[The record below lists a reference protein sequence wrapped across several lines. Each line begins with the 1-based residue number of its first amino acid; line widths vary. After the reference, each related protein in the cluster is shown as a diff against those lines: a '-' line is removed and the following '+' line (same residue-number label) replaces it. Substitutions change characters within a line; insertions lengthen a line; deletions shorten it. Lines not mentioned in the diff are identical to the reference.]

1 MKIAVIGLGS
11 MGKRRVR
18 LIKELYPNFEV
29 VGVDSR
35 QDRQEEARNQSDIK
49 TFSSLDDVGSCNCAF
64 VCTQPLSHANIITA
78 CIEKG
83 LNIFT
88 ELNLVDDG
96 YDRNI
101 ALAKEKN
108 VVLFMSS
115 TFLYREETR
124 YIREQINKSAKGL
137 SEQSVRRWNYIYH
150 IGQYLPDWHP
160 WESYKDFFVG
170 DKRTNGCRELLSV
183 ELPWLIATFGN
194 IEKLNAVSDKM
205 TTLDIDYN
213 DNFMIQIKH
222 SNGNKGVLVVDVVS
236 PNAVRSFTAYT
247 EGAYLSWGGRPDT
260 LYEIRNGYRELG
272 LVSLNEQAEHREGYA
287 SFVVENAYKNEIREF
302 FDTVLNGKKPAYD
315 FEQDKAVLA
324 LIREIG
330 A

>member
-1 MKIAVIGLGS
+1 MKVVVIGLGS

-18 LIKELYPNFEV
+18 LIKELYPDYEV
-29 VGVDSR
+29 VGVDAR
-35 QDRQEEARNQSDIK
+35 QDRQAEARNQSGIQ
-49 TFSSLDDVGSCNCAF
+49 TFSSLDDVSGCDCAF

-78 CIEKG
+78 CLEKG
-83 LNIFT
+83 WNVFT
-88 ELNLVDDG
+88 ELNLVNDG

-101 ALAKEKN
+101 ALAQKN
-108 VVLFMSS
+108 NIVLFMSS

-124 YIREQINKSAKGL
+124 YIRKN
-137 SEQSVRRWNYIYH
+137 VRASTAGTDNRWNYIYH

-170 DKRTNGCRELLSV
+170 DKRTNGCREILSV
-183 ELPWLIATFGN
+183 ELPWLIETFGS

-205 TTLDIDYN
+205 TGLDIDYD
-213 DNFMIQIKH
+213 DNFMIQVKH
-222 SNGNKGVLVVDVVS
+222 SNGNKGVLVVYVVS
-236 PNAVRSFTAYT
+236 PNAVRNFTAYT
-247 EGAYLSWGGRPDT
+247 GGAYLSWGGNPKSIFEFDI
-260 LYEIRNGYRELG
+260 ESKELKNVI
-272 LVSLNEQAEHREGYA
+272 LSEQAEHRDGYA

-302 FDTVLNGKKPAYD
+302 FNAVLNGKKPEYS

-324 LIREIG
+324 LIRAIG